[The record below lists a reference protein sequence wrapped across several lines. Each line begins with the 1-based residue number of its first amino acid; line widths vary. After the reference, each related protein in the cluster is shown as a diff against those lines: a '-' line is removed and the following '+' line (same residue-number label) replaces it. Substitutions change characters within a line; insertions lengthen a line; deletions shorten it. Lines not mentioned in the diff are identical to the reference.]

1 MAGDTTGAQELFDQT
16 FGRTMKVQSFIWSF
30 QLYMVHGAPSA
41 AEAIAEEAEKTARD
55 FLSSPNFGTEEQRK
69 AAMAPLEM
77 QVRGATLDTIHNAH
91 AAAEAACI
99 VFAHS
104 MIDAAVLDYCR
115 VAAML
120 NVEDWV
126 SEVLTDRITLQQARS
141 TDLDV
146 LLREAVEAYMRKLG
160 NRSLLAKIDVLQT
173 VCKPGGAEIRKGYR
187 FDRARIKAMDD
198 LRIAIIHKDAFGE
211 RIPATGDGLAYLW
224 ETNLYLSA
232 LISHRYG
239 LRLSTRAMAFL
250 TPGQPA
256 EG

>member
-1 MAGDTTGAQELFDQT
+1 MAVDTTRAQELFDQT
-16 FGRTMKVQSFIWSF
+16 FGRTMKVQLFIWSF
-30 QLYMVHGAPSA
+30 QLYMVHGTPSA
-41 AEAIAEEAEKTARD
+41 AETIAEETEKTARD
-55 FLSSPNFGTEEQRK
+55 LLGSPNFGTEKQRRE
-69 AAMAPLEM
+69 AMAPLEM
-77 QVRGATLDTIHNAH
+77 QVRGATLDTIHNAQ

-120 NVEDWV
+120 DVEDWV
-126 SEVLTDRITLQQARS
+126 PEVLADKITLQQARS

-146 LLREAVEAYMRKLG
+146 LLRDAVEGYMKRLG
-160 NRSLLAKIDVLQT
+160 NKSLLAKIDVLQT

-198 LRIAIIHKDAFGE
+198 LRIAIIHKDTFGE
-211 RIPATGDGLAYLW
+211 RIPATGDDLAYLW
-224 ETNLYLSA
+224 ETNLYLSE

-239 LRLSTRAMAFL
+239 LRLSARAMAFL
-250 TPGQPA
+250 TPVQPA
-256 EG
+256 DG